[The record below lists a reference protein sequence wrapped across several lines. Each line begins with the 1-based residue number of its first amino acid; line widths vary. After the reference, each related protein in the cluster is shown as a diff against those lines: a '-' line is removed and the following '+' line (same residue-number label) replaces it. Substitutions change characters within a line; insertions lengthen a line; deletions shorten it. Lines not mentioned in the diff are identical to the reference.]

1 MSSEVGLYLV
11 LSNTSVKVFS
21 APKGEGGGLRTP
33 LPPCSAAYMVE
44 TENDKNQE
52 LKILLPRF
60 LFLQFFP
67 FRVLLAPV
75 AVNSS
80 K

>member
-21 APKGEGGGLRTP
+21 APKGEGEDYG
-33 LPPCSAAYMVE
+33 PPCLPAPPPMVE

-52 LKILLPRF
+52 LKILLHRF
-60 LFLQFFP
+60 LFLHS
-67 FRVLLAPV
+67 LLFAFCWLQ
-75 AVNSS
+75 SL
-80 K
+80 